1 MTEKVAPF
9 VEGIPGYS
17 VQERIPAHYAKVDL
31 GSELRLGLS
40 ADNGANMGFINTANA
55 VLNRED
61 PALKYLE
68 LLQVDWMTNT
78 FAEAYGRAGRAISNP
93 AGIAR
98 AGLLTGTSPS
108 ARVDKF

>member
-9 VEGIPGYS
+9 VESIPGYS

-40 ADNGANMGFINTANA
+40 ADNGANMGLVNTANA

-68 LLQVDWMTNT
+68 LLQVD
-78 FAEAYGRAGRAISNP
+78 FLDDQYFR
-93 AGIAR
+93 
-98 AGLLTGTSPS
+98 
-108 ARVDKF
+108 